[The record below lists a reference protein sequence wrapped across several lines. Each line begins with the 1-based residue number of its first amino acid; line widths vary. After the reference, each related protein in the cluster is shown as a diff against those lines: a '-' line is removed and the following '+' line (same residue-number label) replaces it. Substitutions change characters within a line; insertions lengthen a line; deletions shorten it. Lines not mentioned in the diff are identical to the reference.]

1 MKSKAV
7 MELSKLRGLSRREK
21 KLIFSAWML
30 LWGLRLS
37 LWLNPSQ
44 TIHRIQRRSA
54 FQHNRVHF
62 PVYQIL
68 WAIQFGSF
76 FVLRPTCL
84 AQGLAAKVM
93 LSRFGYDS
101 KLHLGVAK
109 EDEKLEA
116 HAWLTHQGQ
125 VILGDVGDLSRY
137 RPLSSAKGQKN
148 TLIWRS

>member
-1 MKSKAV
+1 MRPKV
-7 MELSKLRGLSRREK
+7 IMELSKLRNLSKREK
-21 KLIFSAWML
+21 RLIFSAWML

-44 TIHRIQRRSA
+44 TIQRIQRRSA
-54 FQHNRVHF
+54 FRHNVVHF

-84 AQGLAAKVM
+84 TQGLAAKTL
-93 LSRFGYDS
+93 LSRYGYDS
-101 KLHLGVAK
+101 KLHLGVTK
-109 EDEKLEA
+109 EDERLEA

-125 VILGDVGDLSRY
+125 VVLGDVGDLSRY
-137 RPLSSAKGQKN
+137 RPLSSARGQKS